1 MSVNTN
7 TPASRFDSR
16 LGLVGLFLLADT
28 AVQVVFKMAGDTLG
42 SGSFDLSW
50 AAAAFSSPLMWAAIG
65 LYFAVFILWMMV
77 LQDME
82 ISRAFPL
89 QALTYVTVPAI
100 GVMFFNETLALQHT
114 IGIALILSGV
124 LLIGK
129 RD

>member
-7 TPASRFDSR
+7 TPATRFDSR
-16 LGLVGLFLLADT
+16 LSLVALFLLADT
-28 AVQVVFKMAGDTLG
+28 AVQIVFKMAGDSLG
-42 SGSFDLSW
+42 SGALDFAW
-50 AAAAFSSPLMWAAIG
+50 AVAALGSPLVWLAVA

-100 GVMFFNETLALQHT
+100 GVLFFHESLDWQRTF
-114 IGIALILSGV
+114 GIAFILYGV
-124 LLIGK
+124 LLIGR